1 MVYLFMVIQG
11 MVRHCF
17 THIMSVCL
25 RIFHRFFSTH
35 PPAMPSQAP
44 PGREP
49 RRQPCHWPTRA
60 SPRPRAVPCDAT
72 AAMSKFLEELV
83 RNLRSGKKI
92 CDFGSDNFLNVNVE
106 IWYVLDHFK
115 VPHIYN
121 EIYLY
126 YHTLNNINKILKREN
141 PHRFL
146 ITAAPSC
153 LSTPQKAATERAQ
166 PPAGQHGHHRRQCEG
181 AS

>member
-1 MVYLFMVIQG
+1 MVIQG

-83 RNLRSGKKI
+83 RNLRSGKK
-92 CDFGSDNFLNVNVE
+92 
-106 IWYVLDHFK
+106 YVILEATIFWMSMLRYDMFWIILKYHIY
-115 VPHIYN
+115 IYN